1 MRQVLSR
8 LPVHPVA
15 AHATLL
21 TVALTPAPALAQ
33 ERPWEWGW
41 SMHPGWWMWS
51 AGAMMMLMMLVLWGV
66 VIAGI
71 VLSIRWLARQG
82 REERPDR
89 ALDILRERYARGE
102 INKEEF
108 EARRRDLSTTRG

>member
-1 MRQVLSR
+1 MHDGSMGLI
-8 LPVHPVA
+8 
-15 AHATLL
+15 LL
-21 TVALTPAPALAQ
+21 TEALIPTPALAQ

-41 SMHPGWWMWS
+41 SMHSGWWMCS
-51 AGAMMMLMMLVLWGV
+51 VGGAVMMLMMLVLWGV

-71 VLSIRWLARQG
+71 VLGIRWLARQG

-89 ALDILRERYARGE
+89 AFDILRERYARGE

-108 EARRRDLSTTRG
+108 EARRRDLSTARG